1 MLEGKRRNSAA
12 ILIYLT
18 PQILQHF
25 GCFDGREMT
34 DQQNGSGSLQIS
46 ESNFPYRQFIL
57 GALVPV
63 SFFYVFHRFGQP
75 LTGAMLAIGWSLSL
89 LAITYW
95 RSRRIELFP
104 GLAIPI
110 ITIEL
115 IGTLVFKNPDLYL
128 ASAAIENVLWGLLFF
143 GSILIRRPLIMI
155 FAEMLNPGLGS
166 PDFLNH
172 FKLPPQLYRS
182 AWQIITGMWGGVS
195 LLKAIILIVSQ
206 LSLPMEAFLIV
217 RTASGIPVMVLML
230 VFSYRFPEWYWQQ
243 AMERSRLKAQS

>member
-1 MLEGKRRNSAA
+1 
-12 ILIYLT
+12 
-18 PQILQHF
+18 
-25 GCFDGREMT
+25 MT
-34 DQQNGSGSLQIS
+34 DQQSTSSPVQIS
-46 ESNFPYRQFIL
+46 GANFPYRQFIL
-57 GALVPV
+57 GALVPI
-63 SFFYVFHRFGQP
+63 SFFYVFHRYGQP

-128 ASAAIENVLWGLLFF
+128 ASAAIENVLWGLVFF
-143 GSILIRRPLIMI
+143 GSILIQRPLIQI

-166 PDFLNH
+166 QEFLNQS
-172 FKLPPQLYRS
+172 KLPAQLYRT
-182 AWQIITGMWGGVS
+182 AWQIVTAMWGGVS
-195 LLKAIILIVSQ
+195 LLKAMILIFSQ
-206 LSLPMEAFLIV
+206 LTLPMEAFLIV

-230 VFSYRFPEWYWQQ
+230 VFSYRFPGWYWER
-243 AMERSRLKAQS
+243 AMKTV